1 MRISTKAWD
10 KYIRKLSAIDNKAA
24 SLIKRY
30 IDEYGLDDTDTEAL
44 IEYAYKVSSRYGQ
57 AAAAAACDMYDAIA
71 AAQGASVAAAVPA
84 EVATFSE
91 VAASV
96 NATRE
101 SEALVPQAVSRL
113 VKQAAADTT
122 LQNAARDSAEYAWI
136 AVGDTCAYCIAI
148 SAAGWKPTHY
158 SDKYVHA
165 DHIHANCDCQFA
177 VRFDHKSNVSGYNPD
192 RFKKMYYNGGQTA
205 NERINNLRRML
216 YEDRKDEINAQKRA
230 AYAARKEAE
239 EEED

>member
-122 LQNAARDSAEYAWI
+122 LQNAKRDRAEYAWI

-148 SAAGWKPTHY
+148 SAEGWKPASSIH
-158 SDKYVHA
+158 SGHA
-165 DHIHANCDCQFA
+165 DHIHANCDCQYA
-177 VRFDHKSNVSGYNPD
+177 IRFDKSSNVSGYNPD
-192 RFKKMYYNGGQTA
+192 KFKKMYYNGGQTA
-205 NERINNLRRML
+205 KERINNLRRMI

>member
-177 VRFDHKSNVSGYNPD
+177 VRFDHKSSVAGYNPD
-192 RFKKMYYNGGQTA
+192 KFKKMYYNGGQTA

>member
-10 KYIRKLSAIDNKAA
+10 KYIRKLSAIDNKAGD
-24 SLIKRY
+24 LIRRY
-30 IDEYGLDDTDTEAL
+30 IEANGLDPDDTEEL
-44 IEYAYKVSSRYGQ
+44 IQYAYRVSSRYGQ
-57 AAAAAACDMYDAIA
+57 AAAAVACEMYDATAI
-71 AAQGASVAAAVPA
+71 AQGVALAAAVPA

-122 LQNAARDSAEYAWI
+122 LQNAKRDRAEYAWI

-148 SAAGWKPTHY
+148 SAEGWKPASSIH
-158 SDKYVHA
+158 SGHA
-165 DHIHANCDCQFA
+165 DHIHANCDCQYA
-177 VRFDHKSNVSGYNPD
+177 IRFDKSSNVSGYNPD
-192 RFKKMYYNGGQTA
+192 KFKKMYYNGGQTA
-205 NERINNLRRML
+205 KERINNLRRMI

>member
-10 KYIRKLSAIDNKAA
+10 KYIRKLSAIDNKAGD
-24 SLIKRY
+24 LIRRY
-30 IDEYGLDDTDTEAL
+30 IEANGLDPDDTEEL
-44 IEYAYKVSSRYGQ
+44 IQYAYRVSSRYGQ
-57 AAAAAACDMYDAIA
+57 AAAAVACEMYDATAI
-71 AAQGASVAAAVPA
+71 AQGAVLAAAVPA

-96 NATRE
+96 NATRT

-122 LQNAARDSAEYAWI
+122 LQNAKRDRAEYAWI

-148 SAAGWKPTHY
+148 SAEGWKPASSIH
-158 SDKYVHA
+158 SGHA
-165 DHIHANCDCQFA
+165 DHIHANCDCQYA
-177 VRFDHKSNVSGYNPD
+177 IRFDKSSNVSGYNPD

-205 NERINNLRRML
+205 KERINNLRRMI
-216 YEDRKDEINAQKRA
+216 YEDHKDEINAQKRA
-230 AYAARKEAE
+230 AYAARVEAE
-239 EEED
+239 EGEE

>member
-10 KYIRKLSAIDNKAA
+10 KYIRKLSAIDNKAGD
-24 SLIKRY
+24 LIRRY
-30 IDEYGLDDTDTEAL
+30 IEANGLDPDDTEEL
-44 IEYAYKVSSRYGQ
+44 IQYAYRVSSRYGQ
-57 AAAAAACDMYDAIA
+57 AAAAVACEMYDATAI
-71 AAQGASVAAAVPA
+71 AQGAVLAAAVPA

-96 NATRE
+96 NATRT

-122 LQNAARDSAEYAWI
+122 LQNAKRDRAEYAWI

-148 SAAGWKPTHY
+148 SAEGWKPASSIH
-158 SDKYVHA
+158 SGHA
-165 DHIHANCDCQFA
+165 DHIHANCDCQYA
-177 VRFDHKSNVSGYNPD
+177 IRFDKSSNVSGYNPD

-205 NERINNLRRML
+205 KERINNLRRMI
-216 YEDRKDEINAQKRA
+216 YEGHKDEINAQKRA
-230 AYAARKEAE
+230 AYAARVEAE
-239 EEED
+239 EGEK

>member
-177 VRFDHKSNVSGYNPD
+177 VRFDHKSSVAGYNPD
-192 RFKKMYYNGGQTA
+192 KFKKMYYNGGQTA
-205 NERINNLRRML
+205 KERINNLRRML
-216 YEDRKDEINAQKRA
+216 YEDRKDEINAQKRE

>member
-10 KYIRKLSAIDNKAA
+10 KYIRKLSAIDNKAGD
-24 SLIKRY
+24 LIRRY
-30 IDEYGLDDTDTEAL
+30 IEANGLDPDDTEEL
-44 IEYAYKVSSRYGQ
+44 IQYAYRVSSRYGQ
-57 AAAAAACDMYDAIA
+57 AAAAVACEMYDATAI
-71 AAQGASVAAAVPA
+71 AQGVSLAAAVPA

-96 NATRE
+96 NATRT

-122 LQNAARDSAEYAWI
+122 LQNAARDKAEYAWI

-148 SAAGWKPTHY
+148 SAEGWKPTNY
-158 SDKYVHA
+158 DDKYVHA

-205 NERINNLRRML
+205 KERINNLRRMI
-216 YEDRKDEINAQKRA
+216 YEDHKDEINAQKRA
-230 AYAARKEAE
+230 AYAARVEAE
-239 EEED
+239 EGEE